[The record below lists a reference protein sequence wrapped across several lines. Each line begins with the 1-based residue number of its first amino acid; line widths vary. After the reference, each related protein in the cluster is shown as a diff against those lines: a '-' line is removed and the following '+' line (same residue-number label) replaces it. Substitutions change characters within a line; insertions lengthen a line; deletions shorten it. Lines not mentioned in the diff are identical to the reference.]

1 MGRLEDATPSLVK
14 AETLKEPRS
23 EGKTRQGR
31 RNRLSLWWVWP
42 ILFLQLVVIAGIVW
56 VFTQAGSRIGSLDQ
70 KAQMLTDETTALKR
84 EIQQLRQY
92 MASKSNEDIIFLK
105 IMVTKPDVNPDLA
118 RQIAQNVSRYCALY
132 GHDPDLVLSIIAV
145 ESHFNPRAVSNKGAV
160 GLMQVMPQWKRVLGI
175 ADDLKDPEASIKYGL
190 QILGFYLEMYKDRKM
205 ALTAYNRGPG
215 PVDMALM
222 RGESPLNG
230 YVPRVM
236 KTYQHLKSMNV
247 GRL

>member
-14 AETLKEPRS
+14 AETLKESRS
-23 EGKTRQGR
+23 EGKTRPSR
-31 RNRLSLWWVWP
+31 KSRLSTWWVWP
-42 ILFLQLVVIAGIVW
+42 ILFLQMVVIAGIVW

-118 RQIAQNVSRYCALY
+118 KQIAQNVSYYCALY
-132 GHDPDLVLSIIAV
+132 GQDPDLVLSIIAV
-145 ESHFNPRAVSNKGAV
+145 ESHFNPRAVSNKGAI

-175 ADDLKDPEASIKYGL
+175 TDDLKDPEASIKYGL

-222 RGESPLNG
+222 KGQSPLNG

>member
-14 AETLKEPRS
+14 AETLKESRS
-23 EGKTRQGR
+23 EGKTRPSR
-31 RNRLSLWWVWP
+31 KSRLSTWWVWP
-42 ILFLQLVVIAGIVW
+42 ILFLQMVVIAGIVW

-132 GHDPDLVLSIIAV
+132 GQDPDLVLSIIAV
-145 ESHFNPRAVSNKGAV
+145 ESHFNPRAVSNKGAI

-175 ADDLKDPEASIKYGL
+175 TDDLKDPEASIKYGL

-222 RGESPLNG
+222 KGQSPLNG

>member
-1 MGRLEDATPSLVK
+1 MGPREDATPSLVT
-14 AETLKEPRS
+14 AETLKEAKS
-23 EGKTRQGR
+23 EGKPRPR
-31 RNRLSLWWVWP
+31 PRNRRSQWWVWP
-42 ILFLQLVVIAGIVW
+42 TLALQVVVIAGIVW
-56 VFTQAGSRIGSLDQ
+56 IFTQAGARIDGLDQ
-70 KAQMLTDETTALKR
+70 KAQMLTGETLGLKR

-92 MASKSNEDIIFLK
+92 LASKSNEDIIFLK

-118 RQIAQNVSRYCALY
+118 KEIAINVSRYCALY

-145 ESHFNPRAVSNKGAV
+145 ESHFNPRAVSNKGAL

-175 ADDLKDPEASIKYGL
+175 TDDLKDPEASIKYGL

-222 RGESPLNG
+222 KGQSPLNG

-236 KTYQHLKSMNV
+236 KTYKHLKSMNV

>member
-1 MGRLEDATPSLVK
+1 MGRREDATPSLVT
-14 AETLKEPRS
+14 AETLKESKSEEKPRP
-23 EGKTRQGR
+23 KQKNRQ
-31 RNRLSLWWVWP
+31 SQWWVWP
-42 ILFLQLVVIAGIVW
+42 TLALQLIVIGGILW
-56 VFTQAGSRIGSLDQ
+56 IFTQAGSRIDSLDQ
-70 KAQMLTDETTALKR
+70 KAQMLTGETIGLKR

-105 IMVTKPDVNPDLA
+105 IMVTKPELNPDLA
-118 RQIAQNVSRYCALY
+118 REIAQNVSRYCALY

-145 ESHFNPRAVSNKGAV
+145 ESHFNPRAVSNKGAL

-175 ADDLKDPEASIKYGL
+175 TEDLKDPETSIKYGL

-222 RGESPLNG
+222 KGQSPLNG

>member
-1 MGRLEDATPSLVK
+1 MGRLEDATPSLVT
-14 AETLKEPRS
+14 AETLKGAKSEEKPRP
-23 EGKTRQGR
+23 KPKNR
-31 RNRLSLWWVWP
+31 RSQWWVWP
-42 ILFLQLVVIAGIVW
+42 TLALQVIVIAGIVW
-56 VFTQAGSRIGSLDQ
+56 IFTQAGARIDGLDQ
-70 KAQMLTDETTALKR
+70 KAQMLTGETIGLKR

-118 RQIAQNVSRYCALY
+118 KQIAQAVSYYCALY
-132 GHDPDLVLSIIAV
+132 GQDPDLVLSIIAV
-145 ESHFNPRAVSNKGAV
+145 ESHFNPRAVSNKGAL

-175 ADDLKDPEASIKYGL
+175 TEDLKDPETSIKYGL

-222 RGESPLNG
+222 KGQSPLNS

-236 KTYQHLKSMNV
+236 KTYRHLKSMNV

>member
-1 MGRLEDATPSLVK
+1 MGRLEDATPSLVTT
-14 AETLKEPRS
+14 ETLKGAKPEVKARP
-23 EGKTRQGR
+23 RQGNR
-31 RNRLSLWWVWP
+31 RSQWWIWP
-42 ILFLQLVVIAGIVW
+42 ILVLQVIVIAGIVW
-56 VFTQAGSRIGSLDQ
+56 IFTQAGPQIGALDQ
-70 KAQMLTDETTALKR
+70 KAQVLAGETSALKR

-105 IMVTKPDVNPDLA
+105 IMVTKPEVNPDLA
-118 RQIAQNVSRYCALY
+118 KQIAQNVSRYCALY
-132 GHDPDLVLSIIAV
+132 GQDPDLVLSIIAV
-145 ESHFNPRAVSNKGAV
+145 ESHFNPRAVSNKGAL

-175 ADDLKDPEASIKYGL
+175 TEDLKDPEASIKYGL

-222 RGESPLNG
+222 RGQSPLNG

-236 KTYQHLKSMNV
+236 KTYKHLKSMNV